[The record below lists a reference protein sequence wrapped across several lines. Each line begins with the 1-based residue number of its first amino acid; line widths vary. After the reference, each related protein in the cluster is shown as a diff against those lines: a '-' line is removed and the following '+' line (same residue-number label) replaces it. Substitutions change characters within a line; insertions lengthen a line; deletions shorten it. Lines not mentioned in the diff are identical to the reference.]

1 MIQVLLVAIS
11 FSIGGYLIYRFS
23 RRGISKRYERK
34 PQTPWNALSEGI
46 DPTL

>member
-1 MIQVLLVAIS
+1 MIQALAAFIS
-11 FSIGGYLIYRFS
+11 FIVGGYLIYRFS